1 MDPIKEHSSP
11 PVKKTNIERES
22 TMVGEGRRFEG
33 LSFVQPKD
41 GSQDDL
47 NMWVVSRSGD
57 WTTDNRQGREHAK
70 ALIGYMKAH
79 HAPQLL
85 GYVVQAMSK
94 GKEFGG
100 VEVGFFAE
108 ISSRIN

>member
-1 MDPIKEHSSP
+1 MDPIKTQSASP
-11 PVKKTNIERES
+11 LKKTNNERET
-22 TMVGEGRRFEG
+22 TMVGEDRRFEG
-33 LSFVQPKD
+33 LSFVQTQS
-41 GSQDDL
+41 GTEEL
-47 NMWVVSRSGD
+47 NMWSVSRSGD
-57 WTTDNRQGREHAK
+57 WSADNRQGREHAK
-70 ALIGYMKAH
+70 ALIGYMKVH